1 MVLPSRATIVQLT
14 DAAQETA
21 GDAKSAAME
30 SLESGDVNGALTKMT
45 VCIEHNASA
54 MNYATRASVCATALR
69 CCFGTIRTVAQTRP
83 CAERTWQVCEAQEAK
98 RCGPRLQ
105 CSHRSQPRFGK
116 SIQVAWPRLCSVT
129 PFFPALHTKL
139 TRDSFTE

>member
-1 MVLPSRATIVQLT
+1 MPIECPAVYACRLSMVLPSRATIVQLT

-54 MNYATRASVCATALR
+54 MNYATRASVCATAPR
-69 CCFGTIRTVAQTRP
+69 CCFVTIRTVAQTRP
-83 CAERTWQVCEAQEAK
+83 CAERTGRYVKLKKPNAAVRDCNAAIALNPDSAK
-98 RCGPRLQ
+98 AYKWRGR
-105 CSHRSQPRFGK
+105 
-116 SIQVAWPRLCSVT
+116 AY
-129 PFFPALHTKL
+129 AL
-139 TRDSFTE
+139 